1 MLHVGDE
8 GISMGVPKP
17 IFEEITEM
25 QYRLMQSLKDLKLL
39 GDL

>member
-1 MLHVGDE
+1 VLHVGDE

-25 QYRLMQSLKDLKLL
+25 QYGLMQSLKELQLF